1 MQFNPVDTKLYLQ
14 VLDVTWTWDPA
25 KATANFR
32 KHGVS
37 FALAQ
42 RVFNDPFSLTRRDP
56 FRDEERWQTVGMPF
70 AGSPGVLLVV
80 HTDQDGEGGR
90 VISGRKA
97 TAHERK
103 AYEKG
108 EF

>member
-1 MQFNPVDTKLYLQ
+1 M
-14 VLDVTWTWDPA
+14 TWAWDPT
-25 KATANFR
+25 KAADNLR

-37 FALAQ
+37 FELAQ
-42 RVFNDPFSLTRRDP
+42 RVFNDPFSLTRRDW
-56 FRDEERWQTVGMPF
+56 FRNEERWQTIGMPF
-70 AGSPGVLLVV
+70 AESPGLILVV
-80 HTDQDGEGGR
+80 HTDHDGEGGR
-90 VISGRKA
+90 IISARRP

>member
-1 MQFNPVDTKLYLQ
+1 M
-14 VLDVTWTWDPA
+14 TWTWDPA
-25 KATANFR
+25 KASENFG

-42 RVFNDPFSLTRRDP
+42 RVFNDPFSLTRRDS
-56 FRDEERWQTVGMPF
+56 FRGEARWQTVGMPF
-70 AGSPGVLLVV
+70 SGSPGILLVV

-90 VISGRKA
+90 VISARKA

>member
-1 MQFNPVDTKLYLQ
+1 MTWECDPTK
-14 VLDVTWTWDPA
+14 A
-25 KATANFR
+25 AANLR

-37 FALAQ
+37 FELAQ
-42 RVFNDPFSLTRRDP
+42 RVFNDPFSLTRRDL
-56 FRDEERWQTVGMPF
+56 FRDEERWQTVGAPF
-70 AGSPGVLLVV
+70 AQSPGLLLVA
-80 HTDQDGEGGR
+80 HTDQGGEGGR
-90 VISGRKA
+90 IISARRA